1 MKEDI
6 IANLFENWLAPVEDI
21 RDKIS
26 FQLHELFSFY
36 EGVDGLW
43 EDENQTCLN

>member
-6 IANLFENWLAPVEDI
+6 SIELFEGGLSPVEDI

-36 EGVDGLW
+36 EDIEGLN
-43 EDENQTCLN
+43 EDENQII